1 MRLVPRTL
9 ARSAVVTVVAGALA
23 AAPAAALHR
32 PTSGHRGGLVAAG
45 GGERHE
51 GRPAFGGRREAPPP
65 ATPGVPTGATAGAT
79 TAPQAA
85 APRIGTD
92 DGRRDLRWWPYG
104 NVLHGAFAVETKE
117 HGVTQLVAQRGLV
130 TDATD
135 SSITVTSS
143 DGFAFTW
150 TLTGATRLVAV
161 PPRRGVP
168 RVLAKGCVVGVWGP
182 GTDAGATA
190 SFVIVGRAGRGGP
203 GDGSGDGSEP
213 TPTAGPTPTTS
224 PTPSTSPPDG
234 TPGTGPTDSP
244 TSTG

>member
-65 ATPGVPTGATAGAT
+65 ATPGAPTGATAGAT

-117 HGVTQLVAQRGLV
+117 HGVTRLVAQRGLV

-135 SSITVTSS
+135 ASITVTSS